1 MFTVTKQW
9 LDAHSTDK
17 GAHTSSQFHALGFGW
32 PPPPRWK
39 RQIIGE
45 QITDQARLAFESGN
59 ARKKNKLA
67 ACIKLA
73 KQLSPADLD
82 KLREFINTNTTEDK

>member
-9 LDAHSTDK
+9 LDSHSTDR
-17 GAHTSSQFHALGFGW
+17 GGHTSSQLQSLGFGW

-39 RQIIGE
+39 RQVIGE
-45 QITDQARLAFESGN
+45 QITEPARLAFESGKVK
-59 ARKKNKLA
+59 KKNKLA

-73 KQLSPADLD
+73 KQLSPADLE
-82 KLREFINTNTTEDK
+82 KLREFINTNTTEGK